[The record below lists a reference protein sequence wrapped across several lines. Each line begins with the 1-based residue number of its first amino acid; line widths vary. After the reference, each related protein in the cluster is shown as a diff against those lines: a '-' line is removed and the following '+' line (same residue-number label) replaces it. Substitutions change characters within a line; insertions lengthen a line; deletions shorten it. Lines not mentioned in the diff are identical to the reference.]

1 MQSASGG
8 NHGSRSWGRPR
19 QLLMGETPKTA
30 LPPQDRAASL
40 VAVFLLVANYQLLGI
55 PTLKAPSL

>member
-8 NHGSRSWGRPR
+8 NHGKARV
-19 QLLMGETPKTA
+19 GETPKTA

-40 VAVFLLVANYQLLGI
+40 LLFDPVVRYGAGCANPGVRGG
-55 PTLKAPSL
+55 K